1 MRVLR
6 GEQEVDEASLRL
18 PDLDEEDEDEEED
31 DLDGDGFGDQNPRVG
46 SGMQTTMRRPGGP
59 SMDGGKRV
67 RHVGKRVRHV
77 GKGLSGGWVRVRA
90 ELIEVQLCDH
100 D

>member
-1 MRVLR
+1 MAVPLSFWLLYVFCFSDEEMRVLR

-31 DLDGDGFGDQNPRVG
+31 DDLAGDGFGDQNPRAG

-59 SMDGGKRV
+59 SMDGGKQRV
-67 RHVGKRVRHV
+67 
-77 GKGLSGGWVRVRA
+77 S
-90 ELIEVQLCDH
+90 
-100 D
+100 